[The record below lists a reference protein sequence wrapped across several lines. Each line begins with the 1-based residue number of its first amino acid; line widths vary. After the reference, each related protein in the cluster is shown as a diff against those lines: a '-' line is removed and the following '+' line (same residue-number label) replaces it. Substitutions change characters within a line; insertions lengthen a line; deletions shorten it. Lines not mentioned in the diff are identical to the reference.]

1 MIHLLNSYTLALILS
16 SDGLILEVK
25 KPLDRAIHFEEDTHL
40 VHYLDE
46 PSYETFLEL
55 LSVTNQVG
63 YSLGGQ
69 LTFKSEE
76 DIITMSIGLLAY
88 EDTIV
93 LMSLNE
99 SENTLSVLNE
109 VIEINNQQTNLI
121 RKIYSNQAIDK
132 DQRDQINQISKLNS
146 ELVNVQRELAQKN
159 GELARLNKELKKQS
173 LVDYLTDIPNRR
185 KFFSDIYAFVLD
197 APYDLIMMD
206 FNNFKIINDTLGHD
220 HGDKVLKGFASKIDQ
235 IAINEKGKA
244 YRLGGDE
251 FAMLIPRSQ
260 AFNFES
266 VIDSLNDYVKTHHD
280 SLSIAYGI
288 EEVNKDNVNES
299 NRAEDIMVKA
309 DHQMYEHKFNLKHK
323 Q

>member
-1 MIHLLNSYTLALILS
+1 MISLLNSYTLALILS

-25 KPLDRAIHFEEDTHL
+25 KPLDRAIYFEKDTHL

-55 LSVTNQVG
+55 LSVTNNVG

-121 RKIYSNQAIDK
+121 RKIYSNQAMDK
-132 DQRDQINQISKLNS
+132 VHRDQITEISKLNS

-159 GELARLNKELKKQS
+159 GELARLNKELKKLS
-173 LVDYLTDIPNRR
+173 LVDHLTEIPNRR
-185 KFFSDIYAFVLD
+185 KFFNDIYAFVLE
-197 APYDLIMMD
+197 ASYDLIMMD
-206 FNNFKIINDTLGHD
+206 FNNFKTINDTLGHD
-220 HGDKVLKGFASKIDQ
+220 HGDKVLKGFASKIDH
-235 IAINEKGKA
+235 IANKEFGKA

-251 FAMLIPRSQ
+251 FALLIPKSQ
-260 AFNFES
+260 AFKFGDVVE
-266 VIDSLNDYVKTHHD
+266 SLNDYVKTHHEA
-280 SLSIAYGI
+280 LSIAYGI
-288 EEVNKDNVNES
+288 EEVNKDNVNEFS
-299 NRAEDIMVKA
+299 RAEDIMAKA
-309 DHQMYEHKFNLKHK
+309 DHQMYEHKFQLKQK